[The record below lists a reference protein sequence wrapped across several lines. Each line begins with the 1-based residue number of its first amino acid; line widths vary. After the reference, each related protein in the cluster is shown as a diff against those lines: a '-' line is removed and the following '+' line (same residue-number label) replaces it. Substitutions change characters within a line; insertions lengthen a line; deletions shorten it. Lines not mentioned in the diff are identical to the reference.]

1 MTKQKLQL
9 EIKQLRQREKLYDE
23 KRKEL
28 MALEQKYRRNQDIQ
42 MTKKDKGNS
51 KGETNNLILKSIND
65 SVWEERRQ
73 IQVQQ
78 CAIDD
83 LDDKM
88 EEMKENIA
96 TREQE
101 RDELNK
107 LINQRKAEGDRLIQ
121 QCNDMNNNNR
131 DLEEKLRKRKADM
144 EELKRKRVSLEQQ
157 NWGLDDTIRREK
169 QKLFED

>member
-1 MTKQKLQL
+1 MTQQ
-9 EIKQLRQREKLYDE
+9 EI
-23 KRKEL
+23 
-28 MALEQKYRRNQDIQ
+28 
-42 MTKKDKGNS
+42 
-51 KGETNNLILKSIND
+51 
-65 SVWEERRQ
+65 
-73 IQVQQ
+73 
-78 CAIDD
+78 
-83 LDDKM
+83 LDM
-88 EEMKENIA
+88 VLFYV
-96 TREQE
+96 E